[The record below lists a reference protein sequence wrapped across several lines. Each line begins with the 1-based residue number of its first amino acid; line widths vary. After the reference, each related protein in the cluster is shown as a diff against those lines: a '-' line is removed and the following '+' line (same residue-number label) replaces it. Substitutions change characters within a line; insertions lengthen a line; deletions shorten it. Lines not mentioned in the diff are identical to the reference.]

1 MSWILVTND
10 DGIDARALA
19 PLARALGALAPVRVV
34 VPDGERSWV
43 GKAITRAAPITVT
56 PAERDGVEM
65 LACSGFPADCVQLG
79 VNTLFDGPPLL
90 VVSGINLGYNHG
102 SAYLQSSGTLGAAM
116 EACLAGVDGLAV
128 SAGVESD
135 FAAWRDWALTDD
147 SIPMWERLAAIAADL
162 TAAMLEAGPIGVTIN
177 ANLPHEADRDTERR
191 LTTVARTGYDR
202 LFREESPGTYV
213 HDYRGGL
220 HHRAAV
226 EGTDV
231 DAAADGV
238 VSITPVKAIS
248 EITLPDRLG
257 GLLRRRT
264 S

>member
-1 MSWILVTND
+1 MTWVLVTND

-19 PLARALGALAPVRVV
+19 PLARALDDLAPVRVV
-34 VPDGERSWV
+34 APDGERSWV

-65 LACSGFPADCVQLG
+65 LACSGYPADCVQLG
-79 VNTLFDGPPLL
+79 VNTLFDEPPRL

-128 SAGVESD
+128 SAGVDGD
-135 FAAWRDWALTDD
+135 FHRWRSWALTDD

-162 TAAMLEAGPIGVTIN
+162 AAVMLAAGPLGVTIN
-177 ANLPHEADRDTERR
+177 ANLPHQADRHTERR

-202 LFREESPGTYV
+202 LFREETPGTYV

-220 HHRAAV
+220 HHRAAT

-248 EITLPDRLG
+248 EVALPEPLA
-257 GLLRRRT
+257 GLLEP
-264 S
+264 SPS